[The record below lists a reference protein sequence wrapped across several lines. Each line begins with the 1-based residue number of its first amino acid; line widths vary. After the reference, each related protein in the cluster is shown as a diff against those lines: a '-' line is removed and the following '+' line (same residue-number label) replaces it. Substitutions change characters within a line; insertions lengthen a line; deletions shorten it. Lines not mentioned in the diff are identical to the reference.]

1 MIRNV
6 LPFTKGVIMIKNL
19 QDLQDCVRFKD
30 KLHIIIDEEVIKSLN
45 SSYSEDLFSPIY
57 KRIFE
62 NFAKKEKIN
71 ITVLLNKKI
80 KGFSKS
86 EIHFVLKTKF
96 VPEELLENTE
106 YRNIYIGYEKAYLK
120 LFKKI
125 VTVGVGITDEK
136 LRKQYKI
143 LVSRGQFE
151 LFLTETNNLYL

>member
-1 MIRNV
+1 
-6 LPFTKGVIMIKNL
+6 MIKNL
-19 QDLQDCVRFKD
+19 QEVQDCVRFKD

-71 ITVLLNKKI
+71 VTVLLNKKI

-86 EIHFVLKTKF
+86 EMNLVLKTKF
-96 VPEELLENTE
+96 VPEELIEDSE
-106 YRNIYIGYEKAYLK
+106 YQKIYIGYEKTYLK
-120 LFKKI
+120 LFKKTEI
-125 VTVGVGITDEK
+125 ATVGVGVTEEK

-143 LVSRGQFE
+143 LVSKGQFE